1 VYKPY
6 FLGKTGHKV
15 IDVAAAAAAAENSRK
30 HHDNKGK

>member
-15 IDVAAAAAAAENSRK
+15 IDVAAAAENSRK